1 MRVSKFVVFVLTL
14 LMAMSSFAST
24 SDLGFYSLKFNKVNL
39 RAGPA
44 ERFPIKWVYQ
54 EKNYPVE
61 VIDTFEMW
69 RQIREAD
76 GTIGWVHQK
85 MLKPTRYVVIQ
96 SEDKLLDS
104 PTASGQVIAYVQP
117 GVVGRVESCPEG
129 DYCLLQFSHEDRQ
142 IEGWFPRRFVWG
154 LYEGE
159 VVE

>member
-1 MRVSKFVVFVLTL
+1 MHKILFLLSALCFMCPLRVHAEEYGFFS
-14 LMAMSSFAST
+14 
-24 SDLGFYSLKFNKVNL
+24 LGADQVNL

-61 VIDTFEMW
+61 VIDQFENW

-85 MLKPTRYVVIQ
+85 MLKETRYVIIEE
-96 SEDKLLDS
+96 EDKLLSS
-104 PTASGQVIAYVQP
+104 PVASGKIIAYVQP
-117 GVVGRVESCPEG
+117 GVVARVHSCPSG
-129 DYCLLQFSHEDRQ
+129 DYCLLQFVYENKK

-154 LYEGE
+154 LYDGE
-159 VVE
+159 VIE